1 MSVPATPDLGLT
13 LPDLIGAYWSQAELA
28 TNGLILLNLLGALLL
43 GLMVGYERSYHGR
56 AAGMRT
62 YGLVCMASCALTIVG
77 GYPSHWFGGHGSSV
91 ALVDPTRVIQ
101 GVVTGIG
108 FLGAGVIVKEGFS
121 VRGLTTAASIWC
133 AAAIGIVLG
142 AGSYWMGF
150 ASTLVTLVA
159 LTILRRIEDRLPS
172 QTFVH
177 FEVGFRRTSTMN
189 EERLRELIHQYGFT
203 ISEFAYRLDAGS
215 QSLDYRGVMW
225 SNAPARLQEME
236 HGLLALP
243 DVLHFRMSPVR
254 E

>member
-1 MSVPATPDLGLT
+1 MNEWEAIVRTIAARVAGGAIGL
-13 LPDLIGAYWSQAELA
+13 
-28 TNGLILLNLLGALLL
+28 
-43 GLMVGYERSYHGR
+43 ERRDHGR
-56 AAGMRT
+56 AAGLRT
-62 YGLVCMASCALTIVG
+62 S
-77 GYPSHWFGGHGSSV
+77 
-91 ALVDPTRVIQ
+91 ALVSFGSALLVAGGQYELFSARDSGEVTRIIQ
-101 GVVTGIG
+101 GIVTGIG

-159 LTILRRIEDRLPS
+159 LTLLRRIEDRLPS

>member
-1 MSVPATPDLGLT
+1 MNEWEAIVRPIAALVAGGAIGL
-13 LPDLIGAYWSQAELA
+13 
-28 TNGLILLNLLGALLL
+28 
-43 GLMVGYERSYHGR
+43 ERSYHGR
-56 AAGMRT
+56 AAGLRT
-62 YGLVCMASCALTIVG
+62 Y
-77 GYPSHWFGGHGSSV
+77 
-91 ALVDPTRVIQ
+91 ALVSFGSALLVAGGQYELFSSRDSGEVTRIIQ
-101 GVVTGIG
+101 GIVTGIG

-150 ASTLVTLVA
+150 ASTIVTLVA

-189 EERLRELIHQYGFT
+189 EERLRELIRQYGFT
-203 ISEFAYRLDAGS
+203 ISEFAYRLDSGS
-215 QSLDYRGVMW
+215 QTLEYRGVMW
-225 SNAPARLQEME
+225 SNAPARLHEVE
-236 HGLLALP
+236 LGLLALP
-243 DVLHFRMSPVR
+243 DVLHFRMSPAR

>member
-1 MSVPATPDLGLT
+1 VNEWEAIVRTVAALVAGGAIGL
-13 LPDLIGAYWSQAELA
+13 
-28 TNGLILLNLLGALLL
+28 
-43 GLMVGYERSYHGR
+43 ERSYHGR
-56 AAGMRT
+56 AAGLRT
-62 YGLVCMASCALTIVG
+62 Y
-77 GYPSHWFGGHGSSV
+77 
-91 ALVDPTRVIQ
+91 ALVSFGSALLVAGGQYELFPADSGEVTRIIQ
-101 GVVTGIG
+101 GIVTGIG

-150 ASTLVTLVA
+150 TSTLVTLVA

-177 FEVGFRRTSTMN
+177 FEVGFRRTSSMN
-189 EERLRELIHQYGFT
+189 EERLRELIREYGFT

-225 SNAPARLQEME
+225 SNAPARLHEVE
-236 HGLLALP
+236 RGLLALP
-243 DVLHFRMSPVR
+243 DVLHFRMSPAR

>member
-1 MSVPATPDLGLT
+1 MNEWEAIVRTIAALVAGGAIGL
-13 LPDLIGAYWSQAELA
+13 
-28 TNGLILLNLLGALLL
+28 
-43 GLMVGYERSYHGR
+43 ERSYHGR
-56 AAGMRT
+56 AAGLRT
-62 YGLVCMASCALTIVG
+62 Y
-77 GYPSHWFGGHGSSV
+77 
-91 ALVDPTRVIQ
+91 ALVSFGSALLVAGGQYELFSSKDSGEVTRIIQ
-101 GVVTGIG
+101 GIVTGIG

-150 ASTLVTLVA
+150 ASTIVTLVA

-189 EERLRELIHQYGFT
+189 EERLRELIRQYGFT

-225 SNAPARLQEME
+225 SNAPARLHEVE
-236 HGLLALP
+236 RGLLALP
-243 DVLHFRMSPVR
+243 DVLHFRMSPAR